1 MRGRNPF
8 GTEAAILAAY
18 IDGQW
23 IRGEL
28 CREDSLSDGPF
39 VAIINER
46 LTKSRNGTA
55 GGQTSSLLALR
66 ARHRQGSSGPS
77 LPGTAV
83 AKRLAVT
90 GPELFA
96 HAQARIKLLFERPL
110 INNMVARYCAMSASL
125 KELGD
130 ELDKF
135 PEIVDLTDR
144 DIQKHATE
152 LIIRMDK
159 VRKAVLQ
166 LSLTEV
172 KRVC

>member
-1 MRGRNPF
+1 MEHLPAKIRGRNPF
-8 GTEAAILAAY
+8 DTEAAILAAY

-28 CREDSLSDGPF
+28 CREDSLGNGPF
-39 VAIINER
+39 VAIIKER

-55 GGQTSSLLALR
+55 GWQAFKFAGLAS
-66 ARHRQGSSGPS
+66 APS
-77 LPGTAV
+77 P
-83 AKRLAVT
+83 RIFRPICPWHCLAC
-90 GPELFA
+90 
-96 HAQARIKLLFERPL
+96 
-110 INNMVARYCAMSASL
+110 YCAMSASL

-135 PEIVDLTDR
+135 PEVVDLTDR

-152 LIIRMDK
+152 LIINMDN

-166 LSLTEV
+166 LSPTDV